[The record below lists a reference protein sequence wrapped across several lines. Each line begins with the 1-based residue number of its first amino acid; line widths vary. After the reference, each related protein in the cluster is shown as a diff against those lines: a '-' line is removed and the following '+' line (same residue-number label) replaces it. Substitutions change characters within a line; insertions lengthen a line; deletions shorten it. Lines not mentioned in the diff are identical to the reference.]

1 MKRRTYLRMAG
12 GIAGAATI
20 GGAGLF
26 VTTGGAAAAGAS
38 ITANDTS
45 LTNDD
50 GAVKEVFIDPALN
63 IKWENFDDAVGAI
76 SIFIEAKVED
86 DDAPTGPNSGFFPLH
101 RSEPVLLPGGSTGMS
116 TVEPGTTGS
125 FTIGPFSDLEG
136 NRADGDDWSNATTE
150 DGDLRVAD
158 AEVGAPDYSDASEGY
173 LQGGNVSDATIPDD
187 EPLVNGEYGAAS
199 GTAVFE
205 AEEGSTKETDVT
217 LRYTIQFLEL
227 GIDHFKTITDYD
239 LIDNSDGTIGGV
251 RDELDRLYDAVE
263 GEWDTDELDDAGH
276 LTDVEPEDITVGAV
290 TDGGDFTTDPE
301 EPITWETNL
310 KLPVMTG
317 PDAAYPYLPNP
328 TSRHAADARDYD
340 SEEGEGP
347 VPVILSDTATFT
359 VTVKNE
365 EATSSATSDGDSNG
379 DSNTGTN

>member
-38 ITANDTS
+38 ITANNTS

-63 IKWENFDDAVGAI
+63 INWENFDDAVGAI

-116 TVEPGTTGS
+116 PVAPGTTGS
-125 FTIGPFSDLEG
+125 FTIGPFSDLVE

-150 DGDLRVAD
+150 DGDLRIAD

-173 LQGGNVSDATIPDD
+173 LQGGNVYDATIPDD

-227 GIDHFKTITDYD
+227 GLDHFEKITGYD
-239 LIDNSDGTIGGV
+239 LIENSDGTIGGV

-263 GEWDTDELDDAGH
+263 GEWDTDELNNAGH
-276 LTDVEPEDITVGAV
+276 LTDVEPEDITVVAR

-301 EPITWETNL
+301 EPITWETNQ

-317 PDAAYPYLPNP
+317 PDEAYPYLPNP

-340 SEEGEGP
+340 SDEGG
-347 VPVILSDTATFT
+347 VPVILWDTATFT
-359 VTVKNE
+359 VTVTNE
-365 EATSSATSDGDSNG
+365 EATSSATSDGDSN
-379 DSNTGTN
+379 TGTN